1 MVNWAVAERQAIL
14 NASAAMAA
22 PLSSTRGVENM
33 QPFWAKLM
41 RVCSTADSPQD
52 DADCRLSHSE
62 DDATHQ
68 ECYCQMSERG
78 PNHLGCIFVLSALEG
93 HCH

>member
-22 PLSSTRGVENM
+22 PLSSTRGVEKT
-33 QPFWAKLM
+33 QPSWAKLM
-41 RVCSTADSPQD
+41 RVCSTTGASRDY
-52 DADCRLSHSE
+52 ATCGLSTE
-62 DDATHQ
+62 VDATHH
-68 ECYCQMSERG
+68 ECYCAMSKRG
-78 PNHLGCIFVLSALEG
+78 PKHPRCIFALRTFKG